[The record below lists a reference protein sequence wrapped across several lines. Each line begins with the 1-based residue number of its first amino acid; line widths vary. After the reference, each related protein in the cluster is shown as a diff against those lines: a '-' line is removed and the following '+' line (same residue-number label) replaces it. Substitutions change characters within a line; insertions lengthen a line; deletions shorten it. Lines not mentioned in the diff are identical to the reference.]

1 MRSAV
6 MQVIILTLI
15 CAISALAL
23 ALVNDLTEERI
34 IEQKQMAERRAVEA
48 ALLHGG
54 MKCDNK
60 PSEDAI
66 VMADWKDENGDSKK
80 VFLGKLEGEVVGAAF
95 TSVGEGYGGFIK
107 IMMGIDRNGEVVGI
121 EILEHL
127 ETPGLGANIETKSFK
142 DQFSGKM
149 LSGSPANKLEVVK
162 GRKAGK
168 TWEIEA
174 LTGATVSPT
183 GVANAVTE
191 GLKKFQ
197 QYREQILGDETSKGG
212 AE

>member
-6 MQVIILTLI
+6 MQVVILTLI

-34 IEQKQMAERRAVEA
+34 IEQKQMAERRAVES

-60 PSEDAI
+60 PSENAI
-66 VMADWKDENGDSKK
+66 VIADWKDENGDPKK
-80 VFLGKLEGEVVGAAF
+80 VCLGTLEGKVVGVAF
-95 TSVGEGYGGFIK
+95 TSVGEGYGGPIK
-107 IMMGIDRNGEVVGI
+107 IMMGIDRDGEVVGI

-127 ETPGLGANIETKSFK
+127 ETPGLGANIETTSFK
-142 DQFSGKM
+142 DQFSGKR
-149 LSGSPANKLEVVK
+149 LSGPPENKLEVVK
-162 GRKAGK
+162 GRKAEK
-168 TWEIEA
+168 NWEIQA

-183 GVANAVTE
+183 GVASAVTE
-191 GLKKFQ
+191 GLRKFED
-197 QYREQILGDETSKGG
+197 YREQILRDETSKGG

>member
-1 MRSAV
+1 
-6 MQVIILTLI
+6 MQVLILTLI

-34 IEQKQMAERRAVEA
+34 AEQKQEAERRAVES
-48 ALLHGG
+48 ALLNGG
-54 MKCDNK
+54 MICDNK
-60 PSEDAI
+60 PSENAI
-66 VMADWKDENGDSKK
+66 MIADWKNENGNPKK
-80 VFLGKLEGEVVGAAF
+80 VCLGKFEGKVVGVAF

-127 ETPGLGANIETKSFK
+127 ETPGLGANIETKSFR
-142 DQFSGKM
+142 DQFGGKK
-149 LSGSPANKLEVVK
+149 LSGSPENKLEVVK

-183 GVANAVTE
+183 GVANAITE

-212 AE
+212 A